1 VGGSGYFDG
10 SGDYLSFTTSSSFA
24 LTGDFTIECWA
35 YFTSSASSQPI
46 FEQYLSA
53 GFLLQ
58 VSPGSSIGGTLYI
71 NSTAGADGIS
81 LSGASCP
88 INAWNFLRIVRS
100 GSTVTVYCN
109 GVSAGSRTR
118 TGNVL
123 VNSTAFGIAN
133 YSTTYFTGYLSGVRI
148 VASALTGTEVPTSP
162 STAITNTSLLLN
174 FTNAGVVDAT
184 AKNVLETV
192 GNAQISNGAGG
203 GKWGGG
209 SISFDGTGDWL
220 IAPSNNLASFE
231 TGDFS
236 VEMWVYPTSVGGG
249 TERFIFDTRATGT
262 DAGLAIYLSTTGV
275 LSITS
280 SNAVRATAGTVSA
293 NTWSHIA
300 VTRASGTLTAY
311 VNGTAGT
318 PASYTSSITCPGR
331 IRVGVKTD
339 DSTPYVGYIDDL
351 RITKGY
357 ARTMTTVP
365 TAPFPVQ

>member
-1 VGGSGYFDG
+1 
-10 SGDYLSFTTSSSFA
+10 
-24 LTGDFTIECWA
+24 
-35 YFTSSASSQPI
+35 
-46 FEQYLSA
+46 
-53 GFLLQ
+53 
-58 VSPGSSIGGTLYI
+58 
-71 NSTAGADGIS
+71 
-81 LSGASCP
+81 
-88 INAWNFLRIVRS
+88 
-100 GSTVTVYCN
+100 
-109 GVSAGSRTR
+109 
-118 TGNVL
+118 
-123 VNSTAFGIAN
+123 
-133 YSTTYFTGYLSGVRI
+133 
-148 VASALTGTEVPTSP
+148 
-162 STAITNTSLLLN
+162 
-174 FTNAGVVDAT
+174 
-184 AKNVLETV
+184 
-192 GNAQISNGAGG
+192 
-203 GKWGGG
+203 
-209 SISFDGTGDWL
+209 
-220 IAPSNNLASFE
+220 
-231 TGDFS
+231 
-236 VEMWVYPTSVGGG
+236 MWVYPTSVGGG